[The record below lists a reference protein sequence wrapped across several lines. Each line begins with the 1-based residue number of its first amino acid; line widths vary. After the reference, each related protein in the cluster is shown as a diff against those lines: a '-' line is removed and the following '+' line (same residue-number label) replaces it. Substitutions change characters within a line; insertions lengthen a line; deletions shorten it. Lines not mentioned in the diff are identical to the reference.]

1 MAKNAVLRAVAA
13 ARVLET
19 ELGRDTNSFLEF
31 SAALQKA
38 VQIAKTLKKKEASQI
53 EQEVVNALKAEE
65 LLKEVPD
72 LLGCDMDYD
81 TSGIELK
88 AYLSDEISYVRIKE
102 GLRAEILEDGQ
113 LVWNMQ
119 SYYGFFVRVVVFMIC
134 FLYQSRAV

>member
-1 MAKNAVLRAVAA
+1 MYDTVHPAA

-88 AYLSDEISYVRIKE
+88 AYLSDEII
-102 GLRAEILEDGQ
+102 
-113 LVWNMQ
+113 
-119 SYYGFFVRVVVFMIC
+119 
-134 FLYQSRAV
+134 